1 MAFLAGVSMILRLP
15 QWSHVPKH
23 AGMCGFRPKHTPGV
37 PCRTAY
43 TI

>member
-1 MAFLAGVSMILRLP
+1 MAFLAGVLMILRLP
-15 QWSHVPKH
+15 QWNACKH